1 MRETAQSYGFDQKL
15 SAKERALQSLS
26 AIDFSIASHRARAQ
40 ICNGGICC
48 SWGNH
53 DR

>member
-26 AIDFSIASHRARAQ
+26 AIDFSIASPVSDQ
-40 ICNGGICC
+40 N
-48 SWGNH
+48 
-53 DR
+53 